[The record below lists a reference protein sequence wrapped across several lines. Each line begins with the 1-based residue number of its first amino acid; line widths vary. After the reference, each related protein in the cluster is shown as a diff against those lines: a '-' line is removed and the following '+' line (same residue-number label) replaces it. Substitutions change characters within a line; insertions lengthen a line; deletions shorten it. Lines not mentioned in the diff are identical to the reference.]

1 MSAVHFPK
9 DFALGAASAAT
20 QIDGNCKE
28 SNWYE
33 WYKNGKI
40 KDNSDPNIATDHRG
54 HLEEDTRLMAEMGIR
69 HYRFG
74 LEWARLE
81 PQEGQFSQE
90 EIEKVREE
98 ITLLHQ
104 NGIHVLLTLHH
115 FSNPLWFEHQGG
127 FLGKNAVKRYLAMVE
142 FAVRHLGDLVDEYV
156 TINEPNVYAVCGYLG
171 AGFPPG
177 EFNISHALRVMKVM
191 GECHRRAYRLIHNI
205 HEELGYAEPKVGLAM
220 HMRAFVPYNAKN
232 LWHRLAC
239 RISEYNFQ
247 TKLNKTYMLGLEGT
261 YADFLGLNYYAR
273 TATSGLGDGTLPNV
287 PVNDLGWE
295 IYPAGIVECCQKL
308 HALLPELPIYITEN
322 GTADN
327 NDAFRRRYLYEHLKV
342 LSESGLPV
350 TRYYHWC
357 FVDNFEWLEGFTA
370 RFGLV
375 HFDTDTHARTIKK
388 SGEFYARMI
397 VEHGITGEMA
407 AEVEKEV
414 YPNG

>member
-1 MSAVHFPK
+1 
-9 DFALGAASAAT
+9 
-20 QIDGNCKE
+20 
-28 SNWYE
+28 
-33 WYKNGKI
+33 
-40 KDNSDPNIATDHRG
+40 
-54 HLEEDTRLMAEMGIR
+54 MAEMGIR

-81 PQEGQFSQE
+81 PRQGAFSME
-90 EIEKVREE
+90 EIGKVRQE
-98 ITLLHQ
+98 IELLHQ
-104 NGIHVLLTLHH
+104 NNIHVLLTLHH
-115 FSNPLWFEHQGG
+115 FSNPMWFERAGG
-127 FLGKNAVKRYLAMVE
+127 FLNKSAVEQYLAMVE

-156 TINEPNVYAVCGYLG
+156 TVNEPNVYAVCGYLG

-177 EFNISHALRVMKVM
+177 EFSMPHALRVMKVL
-191 GECHRRAYRLIHNI
+191 GECHRRAYRLIHDI
-205 HEELGYAEPKVGLAM
+205 HKELGYAEPKVGLAV

-232 LWHRLAC
+232 LWHRIAC

-247 TKLNKTYMLGLEGT
+247 TKLNKTYMLGRGCR

-273 TATSGLGDGTLPNV
+273 TATSGLGDGTLSGV

-308 HALLPELPIYITEN
+308 HELLPELPIYITEN

-327 NDAFRRRYLYEHLKV
+327 NDTFRRRYLYEHLKA

-375 HFDTDTHARTIKK
+375 HFDTATHARTVKK
-388 SGEFYARMI
+388 SGEFYSRMI
-397 VEHGITGEMA
+397 AEHGVTEEMA

>member
-1 MSAVHFPK
+1 
-9 DFALGAASAAT
+9 
-20 QIDGNCKE
+20 
-28 SNWYE
+28 
-33 WYKNGKI
+33 
-40 KDNSDPNIATDHRG
+40 
-54 HLEEDTRLMAEMGIR
+54 
-69 HYRFG
+69 
-74 LEWARLE
+74 
-81 PQEGQFSQE
+81 
-90 EIEKVREE
+90 
-98 ITLLHQ
+98 
-104 NGIHVLLTLHH
+104 
-115 FSNPLWFEHQGG
+115 
-127 FLGKNAVKRYLAMVE
+127 
-142 FAVRHLGDLVDEYV
+142 
-156 TINEPNVYAVCGYLG
+156 
-171 AGFPPG
+171 
-177 EFNISHALRVMKVM
+177 MKVM
-191 GECHRRAYRLIHNI
+191 GECHRRAYQLIHNI

-232 LWHRLAC
+232 LWHRIAC

-247 TKLNKTYMLGLEGT
+247 TKLNKTYMLGPEGP

-273 TATSGLGDGTLPNV
+273 TATSGLGDGTLLNV

-397 VEHGITGEMA
+397 AEHGITGEMA